1 MTLVKICGLT
11 REQDVDA
18 AVAAGADM
26 VGFVLVPDTP
36 RYVELDRAKAL
47 AARVP
52 AGVRTVAVVNG
63 GPPQGPGP
71 GGGARPHSGD
81 GFDLV
86 QTYEVPGDF
95 RHTIVAA
102 RGEPPAGVPEDVP
115 VMLDLAYGSR
125 PDTAALHKHWE
136 RAARVSNPVMLGG
149 SLDPGNVADAI
160 GVAHPWAVDTSRGVE
175 SAPGVKDHDR
185 VREFVRNAKGAS

>member
-52 AGVRTVAVVNG
+52 DGVKTVAVVG
-63 GPPQGPGP
+63 GGPQGPGP
-71 GGGARPHSGD
+71 ASGPRPHPVE

-86 QTYEVPGDF
+86 QTYETPGDF
-95 RHTIVAA
+95 RDTIVAA
-102 RGEPPAGVPEDVP
+102 RGEPPAGVPDTVP
-115 VMLDLAYGSR
+115 VMLDLEYGSR
-125 PDTAALHKHWE
+125 PDAAALHKHWE
-136 RAARVSNPVMLGG
+136 RAARVHNPVMLGG
-149 SLDPGNVADAI
+149 GLDPDNVAEAI
-160 GVAHPWAVDTSRGVE
+160 AVARPWAVDTSRGVE
-175 SAPGVKDHDR
+175 SSPGVKDHDR
-185 VREFVRNAKGAS
+185 VRAFVRNAKAVP

>member
-36 RYVELDRAKAL
+36 RYVELGRAQAL

-52 AGVRTVAVVNG
+52 ERVKTVAVVSG
-63 GPPQGPGP
+63 GPVGTVPT
-71 GGGARPHSGD
+71 GGDSPRLD

-86 QTYEVPGDF
+86 QTYDTPDDFGD
-95 RHTIVAA
+95 TIVAA
-102 RGEPPAGVPEDVP
+102 RGEPPAGVPETVP

-125 PDTAALHKHWE
+125 PDAAALHKHWE
-136 RAARVSNPVMLGG
+136 RAARVPNPVMLGG
-149 SLDPGNVADAI
+149 SLDPDNVAEAI
-160 GVAHPWAVDTSRGVE
+160 AVARPWAVDTSRGVE
-175 SAPGVKDHDR
+175 SSPGVKDHER
-185 VREFVRNAKGAS
+185 VRAFVRNAKGAS

>member
-1 MTLVKICGLT
+1 
-11 REQDVDA
+11 
-18 AVAAGADM
+18 
-26 VGFVLVPDTP
+26 
-36 RYVELDRAKAL
+36 
-47 AARVP
+47 
-52 AGVRTVAVVNG
+52 
-63 GPPQGPGP
+63 
-71 GGGARPHSGD
+71 
-81 GFDLV
+81 
-86 QTYEVPGDF
+86 
-95 RHTIVAA
+95 VAA

-115 VMLDLAYGSR
+115 VMLDLAYASR

>member
-36 RYVELDRAKAL
+36 RYVALDRAQAL

-52 AGVRTVAVVNG
+52 AGVKTVAVVEDSG
-63 GPPQGPGP
+63 V
-71 GGGARPHSGD
+71 RPRLER

-86 QTYEVPGDF
+86 QTYAVPGDF
-95 RHTIVAA
+95 RDTIVAS
-102 RGEPPAGVPEDVP
+102 RGEPPAGIPADVP
-115 VMLDLAYGSR
+115 VLIDLAYGWR
-125 PDTAALHKHWE
+125 PDAAQLHEHWE
-136 RAARVSNPVMLGG
+136 RAARVRQPVVLAGA
-149 SLDPGNVADAI
+149 LHPGNVAEAI
-160 GVAHPWAVDTSRGVE
+160 AVARPWAVDTSRGVE
-175 SAPGVKDHDR
+175 SAPGVKDHDL
-185 VREFVRNAKGAS
+185 VAAFVRTAKEAP